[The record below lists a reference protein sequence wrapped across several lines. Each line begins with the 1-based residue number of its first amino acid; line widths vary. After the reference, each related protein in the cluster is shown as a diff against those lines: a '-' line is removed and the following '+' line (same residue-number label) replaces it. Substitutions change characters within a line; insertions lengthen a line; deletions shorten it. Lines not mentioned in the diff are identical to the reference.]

1 MLQVTMDNWFPSE
14 PGEGLKG
21 VFVLFFLLVAFVLL
35 QFVWSRRSRFRKLKT
50 DAEDVEVGADSRLEV
65 VVESFEKTKDSVVV
79 ERGRP
84 ARAASPD
91 VANLRSQAQSPKTA
105 NDSQDIASFKS
116 QGSSPSGAQ
125 DAPSSKPAA
134 GTAQVQSKPSMSEGD
149 FSMSEIAKHIH
160 KASPWIVVKKQVYD
174 CTAYLK
180 KHPGGETMI
189 MSYAGQDCS
198 NDFESIH
205 SPDAWKVLEG
215 FRIGSVGASAS
226 KPAPG
231 KPGKT
236 IQAEVKPK
244 PCERKVLAAEVVSK
258 PIQAEVK
265 LRPCETKVLAA
276 EVVSKPIQAEVK
288 PKPCETEVLAAEVV
302 SEADNSEREIS
313 MSEVKK
319 HIGRQSAWIVVKG
332 HVYDCTPYLTKHP
345 GGESIILA
353 YTGQDASSDFKDVHS
368 QEAWDLLDGFRIGR
382 LAGSRSTASSV
393 KRSVPGASDVFLKRG
408 QTLKMP
414 LTKKDRVSHDSV
426 ILRFGLP
433 TPLTQLGLPTGMHI
447 LFRADVNGEAVA
459 RQYTP
464 ISDNSTLGCVDFLVK
479 IYSKGTHPSFPDG
492 GKMSQHLDS
501 LEIGDEIECKGPFG
515 DITYK
520 KAGVLG
526 YMDEDRSC
534 SRISFIAG
542 GTGITP
548 CYQIISAIL
557 RNAKDTTSVRLIYAN
572 QSPHDI
578 LLRQALERMA
588 ADNPERFRIWFTVDK
603 VSDQIDWD
611 YGIGFVDAAMISDH
625 LFPAA
630 EKTTTLMCG
639 PPSMVQACLSNLE
652 MLGHDEENIFSF

>member
-1 MLQVTMDNWFPSE
+1 
-14 PGEGLKG
+14 
-21 VFVLFFLLVAFVLL
+21 
-35 QFVWSRRSRFRKLKT
+35 
-50 DAEDVEVGADSRLEV
+50 
-65 VVESFEKTKDSVVV
+65 
-79 ERGRP
+79 
-84 ARAASPD
+84 
-91 VANLRSQAQSPKTA
+91 
-105 NDSQDIASFKS
+105 
-116 QGSSPSGAQ
+116 
-125 DAPSSKPAA
+125 
-134 GTAQVQSKPSMSEGD
+134 
-149 FSMSEIAKHIH
+149 MSEIAKHIY
-160 KASPWIVVKKQVYD
+160 KESPWIVVKKQVYD
-174 CTAYLK
+174 CTTYLK

-198 NDFESIH
+198 KDFESIH
-205 SPDAWKVLEG
+205 SPEAWKLLEG

-226 KPAPG
+226 KPGKPAPS
-231 KPGKT
+231 KPGKAS
-236 IQAEVKPK
+236 QAEVKPK
-244 PCERKVLAAEVVSK
+244 LCEAEVLAAEVVSK
-258 PIQAEVK
+258 
-265 LRPCETKVLAA
+265 
-276 EVVSKPIQAEVK
+276 
-288 PKPCETEVLAAEVV
+288 
-302 SEADNSEREIS
+302 ADNSEREIL

-319 HIGRQSAWIVVKG
+319 HIGRRSAWIVVKG
-332 HVYDCTPYLTKHP
+332 HVYDVTPYLTKHP

-408 QTLKMP
+408 QNLKMP

-520 KAGVLG
+520 KAGVFG

-572 QSPHDI
+572 RSPHDI
-578 LLRQALERMA
+578 LLRRELERMA
-588 ADNPERFRIWFTVDK
+588 ADNPERFKLWFTVDK
-603 VSDQIDWD
+603 VSDQSDWD
-611 YGIGFVDAAMISDH
+611 YGVGFVDASMISEH

-630 EKTTTLMCG
+630 AQTMTFMCG
-639 PPSMVQACLSNLE
+639 PPSMVQASLSNLE
-652 MLGHDEENIFSF
+652 LLGHDEENIFSF